1 MTETVRD
8 SVLRAAAKRYSRTA
22 SGDTAWVWIAMAFSA
37 YWLLFVVG
45 AYSGRQELNDL
56 GAVCVLATLVW
67 TTLERLWVRLDDVA
81 IACIVAACLPL
92 VVSLFSH
99 AGKHPDAIA
108 KHVSLYLV
116 MAVSRLLR
124 LPVAS
129 ASKIRRVFAAQIL
142 IILILS
148 VMTDRGGIWD
158 GGTRHSGLFANPNNL
173 ALIPF
178 LLLLFIDRRR
188 DPKILQAGAHIVV
201 IAVLVWTGTSGAIM
215 AYGIGLAASIYAL
228 LPRSS
233 RLPVIA
239 VAVLTGLTVA
249 AFIGFGGEGIFPDT
263 RLAKQILVM
272 RTELKTVLSG
282 REVAYYDQE
291 RVLGPGAASGVWRL
305 VHWRR
310 TVSTYLGGSSAEK
323 LVGFGIGSS
332 PDYLGKLPHNEYLRV
347 LFEQGIVGL
356 LLFLFAWTRTIVS
369 APRDIRYCGLILAIY
384 SFSENNLDN
393 FPFMALFILCLSATG
408 PGPSLTRSQYS
419 DFALNS
425 RASLV

>member
-1 MTETVRD
+1 MTQTVQD
-8 SVLRAAAKRYSRTA
+8 PLLHAAARRYSRTA
-22 SGDTAWVWIAMAFSA
+22 SGELAWLWIAMAFSA
-37 YWLLFVVG
+37 YWALFVVG

-56 GAVCVLATLVW
+56 GALCVLATLVW
-67 TTLERLWVRLDDVA
+67 TILERLWVRVDDVA
-81 IACIVAACLPL
+81 IACIAAACLPL
-92 VVSLFSH
+92 LSVLFSH

-129 ASKIRRVFAAQIL
+129 ASKIRRVFAVQIL
-142 IILILS
+142 IILVLS
-148 VMTDRGGIWD
+148 VTMDRGGIWD

-178 LLLLFIDRRR
+178 LLLLLIDRRR
-188 DPKILQAGAHIVV
+188 DAPILQVGAHIVV
-201 IAVLVWTGTSGAIM
+201 IAVLVWTGTSGAIV
-215 AYGIGLAASIYAL
+215 AYVIGLAAYIYAL
-228 LPRSS
+228 LPPAS

-239 VAVLTGLTVA
+239 VAVSAGVA
-249 AFIGFGGEGIFPDT
+249 LVAFIGFGGEGIFPET
-263 RLAKQILVM
+263 RLTKQILVM

-282 REVAYYDQE
+282 GEVAYYDQE

-310 TVSTYLGGSSAEK
+310 TIAAYLGGGTAEK
-323 LVGFGIGSS
+323 LFGFGIGSS

-347 LFEQGIVGL
+347 LFEQGIAGL

-408 PGPSLTRSQYS
+408 PSLTH
-419 DFALNS
+419 DK
-425 RASLV
+425 